1 MNVEDNGEKQMETEK
16 KKRLSEVIRDVIRAI
31 PPKELPT
38 AKPSKVLPGVEEAGF
53 EITPSVRSTV
63 SKLLKKAKEGNNPHA
78 RVKELPYRI
87 ADRTDLAMKLVEACG
102 GDFSLVRTE
111 IDRLEK
117 FAKSIKGTGELN
129 GESGSNNE

>member
-1 MNVEDNGEKQMETEK
+1 MESEKE
-16 KKRLSEVIRDVIRAI
+16 KRLSEVIRDVIRAI

-63 SKLLKKAKEGNNPHA
+63 SKLLKKMKAIEDIAGKQGKIIEFPEHA
-78 RVKELPYRI
+78 LQHHL

-117 FAKSIKGTGELN
+117 FAKAIKGA
-129 GESGSNNE
+129 